1 MSTRDRFHA
10 SSAGFAGAIDPR
22 GRLGGGR
29 RGPLRFN
36 YEHRGDV
43 FKKLVAVLE

>member
-1 MSTRDRFHA
+1 MSARERLHV

-29 RGPLRFN
+29 RGPRRLN

-43 FKKLVAVLE
+43 FKKLVGVLE